1 VSTKNITKA
10 LTLFLLSIGLASA
23 TPILGTLNFTGGAT
37 VSLLALDFAPTGGGT
52 GSVRSIPGAVGN
64 TGSFSGLTDTSVG
77 TILDRTEGSQPAGVP
92 LLPPNGINNYL
103 VFSVD
108 LPSAIFRLDF
118 VEPGTFTSAACST
131 NPALAAPQ
139 QTCTPPPVG
148 TVVSPYNLTNFL
160 DATGGISSSAAFS
173 VRGTVLNSLT
183 GEVSN
188 FNGRFT
194 ATFDR
199 PFQSL
204 LADVLGGGTVT
215 TPFSARF
222 NVTAIPEPSTLVLV
236 FAGVGLLA
244 FGSKYRN

>member
-1 VSTKNITKA
+1 
-10 LTLFLLSIGLASA
+10 LLSIGLASA

-37 VSLLALDFAPTGGGT
+37 VSLTALDFAPNGGGT

-64 TGSFSGLTDTSVG
+64 TGSFAGLTDTSVG
-77 TILDRTEGSQPAGVP
+77 AILDRTEGSQPAGVP
-92 LLPPNGINNYL
+92 LNPPNGINNYL
-103 VFSVD
+103 VFAD
-108 LPSAIFRLDF
+108 LPNAIFRLDF
-118 VEPGTFTSAACST
+118 VEPGTFTSGQCLVA
-131 NPALAAPQ
+131 PAPQ

-160 DATGGISSSAAFS
+160 DAQGGVSSSAAFS
-173 VRGTVLNSLT
+173 VRGTVLNNLT

-199 PFQSL
+199 PYQSL
-204 LADVLGGGTVT
+204 LTDVLNGGSVT

-236 FAGVGLLA
+236 LAGAGLLA
-244 FGSKYRN
+244 FGKRRG